1 MRSNCL
7 VTGEQGHS
15 VLAGSGVDT
24 GHRDLYV
31 MKTIIIIN

>member
-7 VTGEQGHS
+7 VSGEQRHS
-15 VLAGSGVDT
+15 MLAGSGVDT